1 MNYWTGMFQ
10 FPPMQSPIDILL
22 GKEDCTLEKLMN
34 DEDFIQELRS
44 NNDLI
49 EFCSEPYNLKRILQY
64 TTEDFP
70 EDVDKNLCSKYH
82 IICSSMF
89 GDEPVKVVDA
99 IGTNPELVNYLF
111 DALLSEN
118 EKRMSAAGQVLMS
131 LVQVDGSVVYDLF
144 IANENILE
152 TIMAHQ
158 DLTGLLETILQI
170 MKLEDSNEKTGYIN
184 WICERNF
191 ISRMLETLM
200 TTKSIDTIGNISSF
214 IHNVVLWK
222 VSSVDSPAL
231 QFITRFNNEPTLKE
245 FIRYVFAS
253 DDDFLVEQCF
263 RIISNI
269 LACSTVLTYSDLNN
283 LPGIFKALMP
293 HVCDFEKV
301 FTTRKVGS
309 ITNNLVYIILS
320 LVLSGFQQVYDTIVK
335 ENVLGSMMD
344 IFYGDHLCTIVRQT
358 IQMTVS
364 SILNGKVNCLKLRL
378 LDGGNLLTKMVEKD
392 KEAVE
397 IKNVNNIAPD
407 YWLIANQ
414 IMINTLKSVED
425 KDETS
430 PVYELVMGNNEFVNY
445 VKEVVLPRD
454 EIVSDYFVK
463 PGDQQN
469 DSDEYTD
476 DSIGFQEDDGDF
488 DGGDYEEDEDGVIDS
503 SKH

>member
-1 MNYWTGMFQ
+1 MNYWTGMFR

-22 GKEDCTLEKLMN
+22 GKEDCTLEKLMD

-49 EFCSEPYNLKRILQY
+49 EFCSELYNLKRILQY

-269 LACSTVLTYSDLNN
+269 LACSTVLTYSDVNN

-293 HVCDFEKV
+293 HVGDFEKV

-364 SILNGKVNCLKLRL
+364 SILNGQVNCLKLRL

-414 IMINTLKSVED
+414 IMLTTLKSVED

-430 PVYELVMGNNEFVNY
+430 PVYELVMGNNDFVRYVNDIVITRDKETSEFF
-445 VKEVVLPRD
+445 VKPDSTPEDSEDNPNGFQYDDDDFEGIDDDVDD
-454 EIVSDYFVK
+454 EIVG
-463 PGDQQN
+463 PQ
-469 DSDEYTD
+469 
-476 DSIGFQEDDGDF
+476 
-488 DGGDYEEDEDGVIDS
+488 
-503 SKH
+503 